1 LKSKNLALLLPLLL
15 LAGCYNA
22 DPKPVVQQQPKPPA
36 RAQGVDLATDAGHV
50 AHHIKSNGLDFVARY
65 YRKPDSRWPTL
76 SANEAKVLSALG
88 LNVVAVWESH
98 SQHRDYFTYGRG
110 YWDAVSAYRQAK
122 AVGQPGGSAI
132 YFAVDFDATGADLYP
147 IDQYFRGITAGL
159 AASNGGASEYK
170 VGVYGSGAV
179 CDSVNEPGWRNT
191 PGCRTRPHGPDAA
204 SRAGT
209 SGRAGPSRIS
219 ASITIRT
226 RRATITAG
234 SASPECELACRAVLL
249 LPRGPAM
256 TQRRRRD
263 GLRPQQFLRPHPARR
278 AALPEGL

>member
-1 LKSKNLALLLPLLL
+1 LKGKNLSLLLPLLL
-15 LAGCYNA
+15 LAGCYSG
-22 DPKPVVQQQPKPPA
+22 DPKPVVQQPKPPA

-122 AVGQPGGSAI
+122 AVGQPAGSAI
-132 YFAVDFDATGADLYP
+132 YFAVDFDATGADMDP

-159 AASNGGASEYK
+159 AASNGGTSEYK

-179 CDSVNEPGWRNT
+179 CDSVKRTGLAQYAWLSNSTAWAGRSFAGWNIRQGRPYANLGFNHDSNEARDDYGGFRL
-191 PGCRTRPHGPDAA
+191 
-204 SRAGT
+204 AG
-209 SGRAGPSRIS
+209 
-219 ASITIRT
+219 
-226 RRATITAG
+226 
-234 SASPECELACRAVLL
+234 
-249 LPRGPAM
+249 M
-256 TQRRRRD
+256 
-263 GLRPQQFLRPHPARR
+263 
-278 AALPEGL
+278 

>member
-22 DPKPVVQQQPKPPA
+22 DPKPVVQQQPKPPS
-36 RAQGVDLATDAGHV
+36 RAQGVDLPTDAGHV

-76 SANEAKVLSALG
+76 SASEAKVLSALG

-98 SQHRDYFTYGRG
+98 SQHRNYFTYGRG

-122 AVGQPGGSAI
+122 AVGQPAGSAI

-159 AASNGGASEYK
+159 VASNGGSSEYK

-179 CDSVNEPGWRNT
+179 CDSVKRTGLAQYTWLSNSTAWAGRSFAGWNIRQGRPYANLGFNHDSNEARDDYGGFRL
-191 PGCRTRPHGPDAA
+191 
-204 SRAGT
+204 AG
-209 SGRAGPSRIS
+209 
-219 ASITIRT
+219 
-226 RRATITAG
+226 
-234 SASPECELACRAVLL
+234 
-249 LPRGPAM
+249 M
-256 TQRRRRD
+256 
-263 GLRPQQFLRPHPARR
+263 
-278 AALPEGL
+278 